1 MSLTTLSFYISAA
14 KNGTDMNIPDT
25 ERLHLELMDEND
37 AELLFELDQD
47 PAVMKFINGGKMTTM
62 EEIHTLYLP
71 RMAKYRDERKGW
83 GMWRVTI
90 KSTQQFI
97 GWVLVRPMDFFSK
110 NPEFDNLELGWRFKQ
125 SSWGKGY
132 ATEAAKQIQDVM
144 LAKADINAVS
154 AIAVEEN
161 LASIGVMKK
170 LGMHY
175 IKTYI
180 HHDSMLGD
188 MDVVYYKKS
197 KVLAV

>member
-1 MSLTTLSFYISAA
+1 
-14 KNGTDMNIPDT
+14 MNIPDT

-71 RMAKYRDERKGW
+71 RMAKYRDVSKGW
-83 GMWRVTI
+83 GMWKVTI

-97 GWVLVRPMDFFSK
+97 GWVLVRPMDFFSEK
-110 NPEFDNLELGWRFKQ
+110 PEFDNLELGWRFKQ

-144 LAKADINAVS
+144 LAQIDIKAVS
-154 AIAVEEN
+154 AIAVEDN
-161 LASIGVMKK
+161 LASIAVMKK

-175 IKTYI
+175 IKAYV

-188 MDVVYYKKS
+188 MDVVYYQKS
-197 KVLAV
+197 KM